1 MTVMKNLSLL
11 NRSIS
16 SAWTSL
22 AGKRSRIA
30 SYGRPP
36 MAVGVVILT
45 VLAWTLGHYTAPV
58 HTQARTVAR
67 RSMSPRNWRK
77 RAISS
82 RRPAA

>member
-58 HTQARTVAR
+58 HTQARTVAPTLDE
-67 RSMSPRNWRK
+67 SEEL
-77 RAISS
+77 AQTHISS